1 VRFSCTASSNEL
13 SNDDVF
19 CIISVYHKLEG
30 SEHESKRIGN
40 TFCVSL
46 FSLSKII
53 TSISQTP
60 FSMACT
66 MGIKLQIPIILMI
79 ILGNQ
84 DIKGRGEEAQV
95 QSQNHHV
102 TIIRIKI
109 FNRIQS
115 EI

>member
-1 VRFSCTASSNEL
+1 MV
-13 SNDDVF
+13 
-19 CIISVYHKLEG
+19 
-30 SEHESKRIGN
+30 
-40 TFCVSL
+40 
-46 FSLSKII
+46 
-53 TSISQTP
+53 
-60 FSMACT
+60 
-66 MGIKLQIPIILMI
+66 MI

-115 EI
+115 EIWKPLQLLFLLLILRTKFFWSTLF